1 MKVKYNFNYES
12 GFKEKDKNVS
22 LIELLNVKINFLFKI
37 LKIKI
42 NNFINFKST
51 VRSTEKVKNEYNF
64 LWQNIN
70 LFPKF
75 PSNKRHYFYYKGNY
89 FRKEIFTE
97 RKVFFEIIKSSI
109 AIKQPKSILEVGC
122 GNGIIINTLARLY
135 RNIKFTGIDLTKNGI
150 NISRSLKNNNNY
162 YEKIGNYFEDF
173 NFKKLVNNLNFN
185 NISILKIPD
194 KKNMILHSLL

>member
-1 MKVKYNFNYES
+1 MKYNFNYEQ

-51 VRSTEKVKNEYNF
+51 VRSTDNVKNEYNF
-64 LWQNIN
+64 LWSNIN